1 MKASQWCLLVVFFCL
16 CFHVISTTMHKKA
29 SLSFVQRTR
38 ALHRRMRVATI
49 RGADCCDV
57 RPLYGARYVTLY
69 VLPRRDKLLSSYYSL
84 CCVVSA
90 LKVGLIVK

>member
-1 MKASQWCLLVVFFCL
+1 MQCNGIFCL
-16 CFHVISTTMHKKA
+16 CFLVICTTISFCVKKNPT
-29 SLSFVQRTR
+29 LSSVQRTR
-38 ALHRRMRVATI
+38 ALHRRMRVAMI

-57 RPLYGARYVTLY
+57 RPLHGARYVTLY